1 MPIANIPLI
10 PADVFHT
17 KKSAFPQII
26 WVKFLKTFH
35 LLSERHLMLVQQR
48 LSTIIEG
55 MEIYDK
61 NNKQVGTIETIR
73 LGKGSSKTSATDVET
88 IEEALKRVIGD
99 AELPET
105 LNSQLYEQGF
115 LYIECGFLR
124 DNAIVF
130 PQQIE
135 DIINDALHL
144 NVDEN
149 ELLKV

>member
-1 MPIANIPLI
+1 
-10 PADVFHT
+10 
-17 KKSAFPQII
+17 
-26 WVKFLKTFH
+26 
-35 LLSERHLMLVQQR
+35 MLVQQK